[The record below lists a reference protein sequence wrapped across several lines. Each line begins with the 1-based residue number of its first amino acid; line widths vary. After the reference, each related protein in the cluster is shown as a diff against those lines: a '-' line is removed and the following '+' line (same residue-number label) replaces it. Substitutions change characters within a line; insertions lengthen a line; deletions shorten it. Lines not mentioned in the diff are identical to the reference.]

1 MEKAVPTLE
10 GMKRRLDA
18 TEQLQSVVKTMKAL
32 AAVSIRQYE
41 EAVAALSDYTRTI
54 ELGFHVLL
62 RDPRGRR
69 VAWQP
74 GPTAPLGAIVYG
86 SDQGMCGQFNEQLVR
101 HAVET
106 MHAMDVPR
114 HERKVLAVGERAAA
128 TLESADQAVERMI
141 TLPGSTSGITPV
153 VQRLLPLIEEWRER
167 HGIAS
172 VVLFHNAYEQTS
184 YTPTMR
190 RLLPLDP
197 RWLSELQA
205 RPWSTHCLPAFSMD
219 WEELFA
225 ALVRH
230 HLFAVLYQALV
241 ESLAAEN
248 ASRLR
253 SMQAAERNI
262 EERLDELRGRY
273 HRARQSAI
281 TAELLDI
288 VVGSES
294 LGKETSTATT
304 GDQS

>member
-1 MEKAVPTLE
+1 MPTLE

-18 TEQLQSVVKTMKAL
+18 TEQLQSVVKTMKVL
-32 AAVSIRQYE
+32 AAVSIRHYE
-41 EAVAALSDYTRTI
+41 EAVATLSDYTRTI

-69 VAWQP
+69 VSWQ
-74 GPTAPLGAIVYG
+74 GGATAPLGAIVYG
-86 SDQGMCGQFNEQLVR
+86 SDQGMCGQFNEQVVR
-101 HAVET
+101 HAVGT
-106 MHAMDVPR
+106 MHAMGVPP

-128 TLESADQAVERMI
+128 TLESADEAVERVI
-141 TLPGSTSGITPV
+141 TLPGTTSGITPM
-153 VQRLLPLIEEWRER
+153 VQRLLPLIETWRDQ

-172 VVLFHNAYEQTS
+172 VVLFHNTYEQTS
-184 YTPTMR
+184 YAPTTR

-197 RWLSELQA
+197 DWLSELQA
-205 RPWSTHCLPAFSMD
+205 TPWSTRRLAVFSMD

-230 HLFAVLYQALV
+230 HLFAALYQALV

-253 SMQAAERNI
+253 SMQAAEKNV

-294 LGKETSTATT
+294 LSEQTLTATT